1 MTATDRI
8 TLVVLNDNGTREK
21 FTLSSWVGIPRKHEL
36 LWIGDDP
43 FMVIEVEYAV
53 SEGFF
58 GARAIEAAGVYVRR
72 LDERVPPLG
81 VQSIPSQGAG
91 ELILGHDTNPKSGR
105 PPNLLQ
111 SLVRLFG
118 PLDLAQL
125 RWAESQGRVE
135 RPLLGFGKPC
145 FHQQP
150 T

>member
-8 TLVVLNDNGTREK
+8 TLVVLNDDGSRDK

-72 LDERVPPLG
+72 LDEQEQEAVARRLSSPVR
-81 VQSIPSQGAG
+81 G
-91 ELILGHDTNPKSGR
+91 EDEQPFR
-105 PPNLLQ
+105 P
-111 SLVRLFG
+111 
-118 PLDLAQL
+118 
-125 RWAESQGRVE
+125 
-135 RPLLGFGKPC
+135 
-145 FHQQP
+145 
-150 T
+150 

>member
-8 TLVVLNDNGTREK
+8 TLVVLNEDGSREK

-72 LDERVPPLG
+72 LDDKEQAAVARRLASPVR
-81 VQSIPSQGAG
+81 G
-91 ELILGHDTNPKSGR
+91 ED
-105 PPNLLQ
+105 
-111 SLVRLFG
+111 
-118 PLDLAQL
+118 
-125 RWAESQGRVE
+125 E
-135 RPLLGFGKPC
+135 RPFRP
-145 FHQQP
+145 
-150 T
+150 